1 MIPRENRPS
10 LIIFNNGNCASLP
23 YALDNRKT
31 YESKQLIK
39 ESDSIIDVACF
50 SVELTDYV
58 CYVVKNAKDNYE
70 ILLCPI
76 REELGDMEKSKLNK
90 IKVSRPDDVYVVGEL
105 ISVDDNYCVYFLCKY
120 IYYFF
125 YVYTGLV

>member
-1 MIPRENRPS
+1 MIPRENCPS
-10 LIIFNNGNCASLP
+10 LIIFENGNCASLP

-50 SVELTDYV
+50 SVESTDYV

-120 IYYFF
+120 IY
-125 YVYTGLV
+125 